1 MQKRIRSLIPALILA
16 ASFGAHAEDMK
27 GMPMK
32 DMPMKDM
39 PMKEMPMKD
48 MPMGSSAQGQT
59 HHATGTVKNVD
70 AAAGTVTF
78 AHGPVKSL
86 NWPAMVMA
94 FKVKDKALLDK
105 LTVGKEVE
113 FDFVKEGPSYIVTTV
128 Q

>member
-1 MQKRIRSLIPALILA
+1 MQKRIRSLIPALVLA
-16 ASFGAHAEDMK
+16 ASFGVQADDMK
-27 GMPMK
+27 GVPMK

-39 PMKEMPMKD
+39 PM
-48 MPMGSSAQGQT
+48 GSPAQGQT
-59 HHATGTVKNVD
+59 HHATGTVKSVD